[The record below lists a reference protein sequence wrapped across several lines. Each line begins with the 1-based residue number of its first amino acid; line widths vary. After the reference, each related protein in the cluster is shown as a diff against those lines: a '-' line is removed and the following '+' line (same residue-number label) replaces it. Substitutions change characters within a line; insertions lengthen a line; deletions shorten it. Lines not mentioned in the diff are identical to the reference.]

1 MDGTAVRCVI
11 HVGPADA
18 EVGGCA
24 EVTGVGEP
32 CVGIGVDE
40 EPGMAPRGRCGKVVE
55 IGGGSLGEEV
65 NGPVE
70 KDGHASKPDG
80 QKEDGPVAKEAEE
93 KVHGELGDFGVIS
106 Q

>member
-1 MDGTAVRCVI
+1 MFSNKMDMGMRRVLL
-11 HVGPADA
+11 
-18 EVGGCA
+18 
-24 EVTGVGEP
+24 
-32 CVGIGVDE
+32 GIVL
-40 EPGMAPRGRCGKVVE
+40 MALAAGCGKVVE